1 MATAVEYKTGASL
14 VNEETFARIVLFMVN
29 DPQFQEDPKHAPGIL
44 DQALAYYGAVAVHAG
59 DPLMPS
65 EAVDRGVHAIL
76 LHTRESHDLFNR
88 IAGRFL
94 HHNPHP
100 ERGGR
105 PAASLAETKAA
116 IRDAGYVVQDKF
128 WATVEGGV
136 SQCDSDDG
144 RPYATA

>member
-1 MATAVEYKTGASL
+1 MATAVEYKTGTSL
-14 VNEETFARIVLFMVN
+14 VDEGTFARFVLFMVN
-29 DPQFQEDPKHAPGIL
+29 DPQFKEDPKHAPGIL
-44 DQALAYYGAVAVHAG
+44 DQALAYYGAVAAS
-59 DPLMPS
+59 DKPLMPS

-76 LHTRESHDLFNR
+76 LHTREAQELFDR

-100 ERGGR
+100 EKGGR
-105 PAASLAETKAA
+105 PAASLAETKAV

-128 WATVEGGV
+128 WAVVEGGI

-144 RPYATA
+144 RPYSRA

>member
-1 MATAVEYKTGASL
+1 
-14 VNEETFARIVLFMVN
+14 
-29 DPQFQEDPKHAPGIL
+29 
-44 DQALAYYGAVAVHAG
+44 
-59 DPLMPS
+59 MPS

-76 LHTRESHDLFNR
+76 LHTREADALFGR

-105 PAASLAETKAA
+105 PAASIEETKTA
-116 IRDAGYVVQDKF
+116 ILAAGYVVNDKY
-128 WATVEGGV
+128 WAHVEGGV

-144 RPYATA
+144 RPYGLL